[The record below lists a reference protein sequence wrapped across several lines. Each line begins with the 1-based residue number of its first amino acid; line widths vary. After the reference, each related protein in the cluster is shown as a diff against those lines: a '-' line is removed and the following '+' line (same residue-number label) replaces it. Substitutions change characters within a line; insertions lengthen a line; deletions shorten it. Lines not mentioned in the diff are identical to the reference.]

1 MYRFLY
7 DWWRKCM
14 RYGLLNYD
22 FFLQLTHWLMIHVIS
37 NTKHNS
43 LVHLCYTERSNT
55 TGKCINCLTTVF
67 YIHNGN
73 PILIRQRLYIET
85 GPNTLLGVVTWTSAD
100 STSIYI
106 SRNYHSFPLSIY
118 HVSNMY
124 PRQIFLITNITHDM
138 IHNNI
143 MELWHKKV
151 FQSSM
156 VLLTKLVRSCCFFF
170 FFCVCVFSIVLPKS
184 LLKKKIE
191 LPVIWEAMS
200 LMWHHCNVCTSE
212 FVHSTFM

>member
-7 DWWRKCM
+7 NWWRKCM

-73 PILIRQRLYIET
+73 PILVRQRLYIET

-143 MELWHKKV
+143 MELWHKKSFPV
-151 FQSSM
+151 
-156 VLLTKLVRSCCFFF
+156 VDGTPHKTGAELL
-170 FFCVCVFSIVLPKS
+170 FFCVCVCVFYRVAEKS
-184 LLKKKIE
+184 VEEKNWVAGDLRGH
-191 LPVIWEAMS
+191 VAHVTS
-200 LMWHHCNVCTSE
+200 L
-212 FVHSTFM
+212 